1 MPRYGLKNPGCH
13 GTGYKDKVVKALIFH
28 YTVGSSKI
36 LTVNNTAIK
45 YLSLATV
52 VFFAPQNDEPVRMP
66 REKAKS
72 KEVRFKID

>member
-1 MPRYGLKNPGCH
+1 MEPATKTKLLK
-13 GTGYKDKVVKALIFH
+13 LISL
-28 YTVGSSKI
+28 YRVGSSKI

>member
-1 MPRYGLKNPGCH
+1 MSAAVWIEKSRLPWNRLQRQSCYSL
-13 GTGYKDKVVKALIFH
+13 FH